1 MTELPYLP
9 PDREVETVAV
19 LKQAAKAHRR
29 LAELKGVVKTIPNEH
44 ILLNS
49 LTLQE
54 AKASSEIEN
63 IVTTHDDLY
72 KENIL
77 IETRNLA
84 SKEVIRYNKGLK
96 EGFEIVR
103 NEKLLLNKHI
113 IRIQQILE
121 QNDAGFRKQAGTK
134 LVNAFGST
142 VYTPPQDSEEV
153 VRLMTNLERFINDDD
168 FADYD
173 PLVKMAIIHYQ
184 FESIHPFYDGN
195 GRTGRIINIL
205 YLVLKGL
212 LDLPIL
218 YLSRYIIQ
226 TKTEYYRVLQD
237 VRDKD
242 DWEGMILYMLKGVE
256 ITSVETVDLVERI
269 KKLMQ
274 EYKVILRAELPKI
287 YSQDLLNN
295 LFRNPYT
302 KIEFLQRDLD
312 VSYQTARKYLQMM
325 IEHKLLNKIQ
335 VGKSSYYMNDELI
348 RVLKGER

>member
-29 LAELKGVVKTIPNEH
+29 LAELKGVVKSIPNEH

-84 SKEVIRYNKGLK
+84 SKEVIRYNQGLK

-121 QNDAGFRKQAGTK
+121 QNDAGFRRQAGTK

-168 FADYD
+168 YADYD

-195 GRTGRIINIL
+195 GCTGRIINIL

-242 DWEGMILYMLKGVE
+242 DWEGMILYLLQGVE

-325 IEHKLLNKIQ
+325 CEHKLLNKIQ

>member
-168 FADYD
+168 YADYD

-195 GRTGRIINIL
+195 GCTGRIINIL

-242 DWEGMILYMLKGVE
+242 DWEGMILYLLQGVE

-325 IEHKLLNKIQ
+325 CEHKLLNKIQ

>member
-218 YLSRYIIQ
+218 YLSHYIIQ

-325 IEHKLLNKIQ
+325 CEHKLLNKIQ

>member
-1 MTELPYLP
+1 MIELPYLP
-9 PDREVETVAV
+9 PDKEVETVAV

-121 QNDAGFRKQAGTK
+121 QNDAGFCKQAGTK

-168 FADYD
+168 YADYD

-242 DWEGMILYMLKGVE
+242 DWEGMILYLLQGVE

-325 IEHKLLNKIQ
+325 CEHKLLNKIQ

>member
-168 FADYD
+168 YADYD

>member
-29 LAELKGVVKTIPNEH
+29 LAELKGVVKSIPNEH

-121 QNDAGFRKQAGTK
+121 QNDAGFRRQAGTK

-242 DWEGMILYMLKGVE
+242 DWEGMILYLLQGVE